1 MVDPV
6 VTAMGYEVVDV
17 EFAAGGLLRITIEHA
32 DHVSPITLD
41 DCERVSDQLSH
52 QFLVEDVDYDR
63 LEISSPGLDRRL
75 RRPEDFA
82 RFAGEEV
89 KLWLRLPQDGR
100 RTSRACCCR
109 PRTRWPVPPSC
120 WGPMRRSPS
129 WCRPTVRYPRPPTG
143 CCCGARNLWLPP
155 VRGATGGYRGAGRRR
170 RARSRPIRSRQYC
183 RQPMDIGCGLDLSR
197 SIGPGWFRSRFSE
210 ESLCRD
216 VNCC

>member
-100 RTSRACCCR
+100 RTFEGVLLPATDALARV
-109 PRTRWPVPPSC
+109 TQLL
-120 WGPMRRSPS
+120 GPDAP
-129 WCRPTVRYPRPPTG
+129 
-143 CCCGARNLWLPP
+143 PP
-155 VRGATGGYRGAGRRR
+155 VVVYEPPYGGPYYGQPYGGGRYHYWQPT
-170 RARSRPIRSRQYC
+170 RAEAKSGKS
-183 RQPMDIGCGLDLSR
+183 
-197 SIGPGWFRSRFSE
+197 
-210 ESLCRD
+210 
-216 VNCC
+216 N